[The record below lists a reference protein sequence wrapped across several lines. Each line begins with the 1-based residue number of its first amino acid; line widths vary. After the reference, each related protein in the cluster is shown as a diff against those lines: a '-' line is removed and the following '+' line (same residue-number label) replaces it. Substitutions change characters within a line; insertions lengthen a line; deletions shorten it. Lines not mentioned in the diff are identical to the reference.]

1 MQTTD
6 AGAAD
11 LMVVAEALAGIA
23 LVKAAVDGIKST
35 IGTAKD
41 ISTIAS
47 DIDALFQGSDEVQK
61 KASKKSGV
69 RLGDQFGVDTVAK
82 EIIDQRLAAEA
93 LREVAAMCDLRFG
106 HGTWASI
113 LAERQKR
120 IQKQREAQAKA
131 RKEAQIKHDEMIEG
145 LKAALII
152 SGTIAVA
159 VGLFV
164 FFMVSVAGAIGIA

>member
-6 AGAAD
+6 AGAAN

-41 ISTIAS
+41 VSTIAS
-47 DIDALFQGSDEVQK
+47 DIDALFRGSDEVQK

-93 LREVAAMCDLRFG
+93 LRKLRRCV
-106 HGTWASI
+106 TCASATA
-113 LAERQKR
+113 LGLRYLPNGKSVSKSKERLR
-120 IQKQREAQAKA
+120 RRRDAKL
-131 RKEAQIKHDEMIEG
+131 R
-145 LKAALII
+145 
-152 SGTIAVA
+152 SSTTR
-159 VGLFV
+159 
-164 FFMVSVAGAIGIA
+164 